1 MSFPRLVSLA
11 TGLVS
16 GAAIIALAQ
25 NADPPTRTAEV
36 SQRDTPFTFSTA
48 VNLVLVPVVVRD
60 AQGHAIGT
68 LKKEDFQLSDRG
80 KPQEILKFSVEKADV
95 PPVLTD
101 TTIETD
107 EQGNPKP
114 KSAVAGQQLAN
125 HFIMWLFDD
134 MHISFGDLAQTREAA
149 KKVLRDSFEPGTR
162 ASIYTTSG
170 HTYLDFTDD
179 RDKLSATLDQIKPWP
194 TIPGDDAIKPCP
206 DAPYAMAD
214 AALNRNDSQALL
226 AIQAD
231 FLSCPENQGTM
242 AAAGFGGAAGVAS
255 GQVRAYVQSQTGD
268 LLRMEL
274 VKTVEIDYQDTRNTL
289 LALKGLIRR
298 MSAMPGSRTIVL
310 VSPGF
315 YLVDDHRTDETDI
328 INNAIRNNVVISSLD
343 ARGLWTLTPGSTADA
358 TPGAI
363 DPATQSTR
371 IQYEQSAQL
380 ANEDILSEL
389 AADTGGTFFHNSND
403 YAAGFKRV
411 GMQPEFIYVL
421 GFSPQSL
428 KFDGS
433 YHKLSVSLKN
443 VKGVQLETRKGYYE
457 RRHME
462 NAAEQATEE
471 IKEAFFSRDEM
482 RELPVQLNTQFFKTG
497 DFNAGLSVL
506 ARIDAKNL
514 KYRKA
519 DGRNVDTLTVTSGVF
534 DRNGNFVKGIQ
545 KTVDMK
551 LRDQTLD
558 TLPVSGITV
567 KSNLDV
573 PVGEYVVRMVVRDSE
588 GQIMSA
594 LNSAVTIP

>member
-1 MSFPRLVSLA
+1 MTFSRFAWLTAGVLTTASI
-11 TGLVS
+11 V
-16 GAAIIALAQ
+16 ALAQ
-25 NADPPTRTAEV
+25 NAPQQTQTAEV

-68 LKKEDFQLSDRG
+68 FKKEDFQLFDRG
-80 KPQEILKFSVEKADV
+80 KAQEILKFSVEKAAA
-95 PPVLTD
+95 PPIMAD
-101 TTIETD
+101 NTIEVD
-107 EQGNPKP
+107 EAGNAKP
-114 KSAVAGQQLAN
+114 KATAAGQQVAN

-134 MHISFGDLAQTREAA
+134 MHISFQDLAQTREAA

-162 ASIYTTSG
+162 AAIYTTSG

-179 RDKLSATLDQIKPWP
+179 RDKLDATLDQIRQWP
-194 TIPGDDAIKPCP
+194 TIPTAGGEQCP
-206 DAPYAMAD
+206 DIPYSLAD
-214 AALNRNDSQALL
+214 AAINNNDQQALL
-226 AIQAD
+226 AIQGE
-231 FLSCPENQGTM
+231 FLTCPEASQFNQQTQQ
-242 AAAGFGGAAGVAS
+242 ARAAGVTATVPAAA
-255 GQVRAYVQSQTGD
+255 QVQSLIRMYTLRALETGN
-268 LLRMEL
+268 
-274 VKTVEIDYQDTRNTL
+274 QDTRNTL
-289 LALKGLIRR
+289 LALKGLVRR
-298 MSAMPGSRTIVL
+298 MAAMPGSRTIVL

-315 YLVDDHRTDETDI
+315 YLVTDHRQDETDL
-328 INNAIRNNVVISSLD
+328 INQAIRNNVVISSLD
-343 ARGLWTLTPGSTADA
+343 SRGVWTFVPGGTADTPGTKVDSA
-358 TPGAI
+358 TMTIRAQFE
-363 DPATQSTR
+363 QSTQ
-371 IQYEQSAQL
+371 I
-380 ANEDILSEL
+380 ANQDILGEL

-403 YAAGFKRV
+403 YAAGFKQV
-411 GMQPEFIYVL
+411 GMQPEYIYVL

-433 YHKLSVSLKN
+433 YHRLSVTLKN

-457 RRHME
+457 RHHME

-471 IKEAFFSRDEM
+471 IREAFFSRDEM

-497 DFNAGLSVL
+497 DYNARLSVL
-506 ARIDAKNL
+506 ARIDAKHL

-519 DGRNVDTLTVTSGVF
+519 EGRNDNTLTVTSGIF

-545 KTVDMK
+545 KVVEMK

-558 TLPVSGITV
+558 TLPDAGITV

-573 PVGEYVVRMVVRDSE
+573 PIGEYVVRLVVRDSE